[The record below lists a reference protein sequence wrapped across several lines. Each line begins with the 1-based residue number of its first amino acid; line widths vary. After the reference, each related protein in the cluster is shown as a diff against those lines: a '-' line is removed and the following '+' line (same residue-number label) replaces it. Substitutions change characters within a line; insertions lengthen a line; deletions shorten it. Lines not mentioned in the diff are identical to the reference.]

1 MYLNDEIGRLKE
13 ELSTAKVTKEFTED
27 TEMLSKADKVLG
39 ILEGFS
45 QKPLEDGDL
54 KKILKIQELAREIKN

>member
-1 MYLNDEIGRLKE
+1 
-13 ELSTAKVTKEFTED
+13 
-27 TEMLSKADKVLG
+27 MLSKADQVLD